1 MKPSPFIGYIIYFR
15 KLIAL
20 TNLRVSRQLKTES
33 GFSPDSADN
42 MFDFVSLLFPSVP
55 ELFDQGGHCGHFLHS
70 ADILAG
76 KEKSRLQIAFDRLNQ
91 CIRDAKRHL
100 CGIAFLDATRAVD
113 RRNSAREA

>member
-1 MKPSPFIGYIIYFR
+1 MSDLVKALVPSI
-15 KLIAL
+15 
-20 TNLRVSRQLKTES
+20 TE
-33 GFSPDSADN
+33 F
-42 MFDFVSLLFPSVP
+42 
-55 ELFDQGGHCGHFLHS
+55 FDQGRHGGHFLHS

>member
-1 MKPSPFIGYIIYFR
+1 M
-15 KLIAL
+15 
-20 TNLRVSRQLKTES
+20 
-33 GFSPDSADN
+33 
-42 MFDFVSLLFPSVP
+42 SLLFPSVT
-55 ELFDQGGHCGHFLHS
+55 EFFDQGGHCGHFLHS